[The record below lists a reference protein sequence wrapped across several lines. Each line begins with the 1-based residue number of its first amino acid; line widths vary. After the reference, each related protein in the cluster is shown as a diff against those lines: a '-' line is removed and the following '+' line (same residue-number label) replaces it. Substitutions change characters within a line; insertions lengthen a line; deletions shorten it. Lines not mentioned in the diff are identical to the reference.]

1 MIDDII
7 MLKGHA
13 AAAVSKFT
21 TELPGHPRHPDA
33 QSRNC
38 NLPNFIPKYLR
49 MLRLPAIFAPSA
61 SRTGMR
67 PKGISF

>member
-21 TELPGHPRHPDA
+21 TELPTRGTDA